1 MVILVFEYTVYVEWA
16 NFCKEN
22 FVALTTKYVDQWV
35 DQIKQSWA
43 ITDLILLGLCNPNTY
58 KN

>member
-22 FVALTTKYVDQWV
+22 FVALTTKYVDQ
-35 DQIKQSWA
+35 
-43 ITDLILLGLCNPNTY
+43 
-58 KN
+58 